1 MGVRSDKGRLI
12 DWEPL
17 WPFRMSNGLLRA
29 LHTVSAGTGSHSL
42 NAFVQ
47 GSIDSICRFEPW
59 LKCDT
64 VRAMR
69 RGPFGACLLLIC
81 PVLSERRADAQF
93 TDFFLQLALE
103 VDKDPKPQPSEIQVF
118 QAQLR
123 SKSFQALR
131 WKSLRLFPAQWQQ
144 LDLQCS
150 NIGRRFPQLTSR
162 NSSLLEKYRHYACQV
177 ASDYFV
183 TDPDV
188 ALSVEVAA
196 LENGCVNVLA
206 KPLVMM
212 ATNGTHGYNAYRK
225 CSGSCPDDPS
235 WQEMAVESVDEDILV
250 LPSIRTIP
258 GMEYQHSLTDLLA
271 QAWTVL
277 PLLTDM
283 KLVIYHPIQRQLLEA
298 MGIPSEQLLEMPI
311 RSFEE
316 RKLLCVKP
324 GRSMTLWR
332 TARADGADLPVL
344 STKDERIY
352 ADFWWRLP
360 GYRLVPEV
368 SDAIARHSKLASSL
382 PNSVIF
388 VQRCSQRRELANEP
402 EAVGAVTRV
411 LVDSKIDFQLLT
423 FCPGREDFLEQVRK
437 VRQAKLIIGEHGGA
451 LANML
456 LARNGT
462 GVIELV
468 GSPEAQI
475 GVQGQFPPY
484 KSMWYGGAGTAF
496 AFYRVVLYEPIAD
509 GLAVRLEDLQEAVQQ
524 WLGS

>member
-1 MGVRSDKGRLI
+1 
-12 DWEPL
+12 
-17 WPFRMSNGLLRA
+17 
-29 LHTVSAGTGSHSL
+29 
-42 NAFVQ
+42 
-47 GSIDSICRFEPW
+47 
-59 LKCDT
+59 
-64 VRAMR
+64 MR
-69 RGPFGACLLLIC
+69 REALGACISLTLIC
-81 PVLSERRADAQF
+81 QVISERRADGQF
-93 TDFFLQLALE
+93 SDFFLQLTLE
-103 VDKDPKPQPSEIQVF
+103 VDKDPRPLQTLQFF

-123 SKSFQALR
+123 SKDLKALR
-131 WKSLRLFPAQWQQ
+131 WRTLRHFPARWQQ
-144 LDLQCS
+144 LDSQCS
-150 NIGRRFPQLTSR
+150 NIGRRFPTLTSR
-162 NSSLLEKYRHYACQV
+162 NSSLLEKYRHYACHV
-177 ASDYFV
+177 ASDYFI

-188 ALSVEVAA
+188 ALSVQVAA
-196 LENGCVNVLA
+196 LENGCVNVRA
-206 KPLVMM
+206 KPKVVM
-212 ATNGTHGYNAYRK
+212 ATNGTHRYDAYRE

-235 WQEMAVESVDEDILV
+235 WQELSVESMDEDILV

-277 PLLTDM
+277 PLLSDM

-298 MGIPSEQLLEMPI
+298 MGLSSERLVEMPI
-311 RSFEE
+311 RSFDAH
-316 RKLLCVKP
+316 KLLCVKP
-324 GRSMTLWR
+324 GRTMTLWR
-332 TARADGADLPVL
+332 TARADGADLPFL
-344 STKDERIY
+344 STADERIY

-368 SDAIARHSKLASSL
+368 SDAIARHSQSLASSL
-382 PNSVIF
+382 ALSPDSVIF
-388 VQRCSQRRELANEP
+388 VQRCSQRRQLANEP

-423 FCPGREDFLEQVRK
+423 FCPGREDFLQQVRK

-475 GVQGQFPPY
+475 GVPGQFPPY
-484 KSMWYGGAGTAF
+484 KSMWYGGAGAAF

-524 WLGS
+524 WLRS